1 MNPTLFDLDND
12 DLMGLGDLGQIT
24 QRAIEG
30 EGATDDQIDVLNLI
44 NQSYLPRDLNPLQ
57 RAAIT
62 NTPIDRLNSTTN
74 TGFLTRLRKTNPVA
88 KHSANLVIDALCA
101 IPEQMLRRATFP
113 PFIHAHWHRQTLP
126 QPLAVCM
133 RIAQMFALRTP
144 DVTPFIWRTIL
155 AEQRRF
161 VEQAF
166 QLSKEDLLAAMQAH
180 IVYLTMRII
189 DGVME
194 SPEWNVEM
202 ATSHTVVCDRFLEL
216 CNGKFC
222 EDEQKV
228 PSLTWEDW
236 IFAESRRRQASV
248 QSGMRYREW
257 CS

>member
-1 MNPTLFDLDND
+1 MPCSRCAGRKLECTYDHVLTDSLVHETFDFSLVDQIDEVNHTFFDLDND
-12 DLMGLGDLGQIT
+12 DLVGLGDLGHVT
-24 QRAIEG
+24 QMGIEG
-30 EGATDDQIDVLNLI
+30 AEDIDDQIDILSLV

-126 QPLAVCM
+126 EPLAVCM

-161 VEQAF
+161 VEQVCMP
-166 QLSKEDLLAAMQAH
+166 LSREMNSSSLSLGISAVEGRPLGGHASTYSVSHHAH
-180 IVYLTMRII
+180 
-189 DGVME
+189 
-194 SPEWNVEM
+194 
-202 ATSHTVVCDRFLEL
+202 H
-216 CNGKFC
+216 
-222 EDEQKV
+222 
-228 PSLTWEDW
+228 
-236 IFAESRRRQASV
+236 
-248 QSGMRYREW
+248 
-257 CS
+257 